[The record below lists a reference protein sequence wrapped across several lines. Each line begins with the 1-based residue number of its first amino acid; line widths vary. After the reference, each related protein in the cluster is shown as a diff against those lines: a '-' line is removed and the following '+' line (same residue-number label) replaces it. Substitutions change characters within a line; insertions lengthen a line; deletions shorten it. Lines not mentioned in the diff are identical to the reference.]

1 MKVMLWLGEHLNITY
16 ILGLIPI
23 FAAAIFATYLLITP
37 GITIV
42 TKDFVVVVAIVIYA
56 VSLVCYLMLG
66 SWLVERKGRSFAWV
80 MFTIIGCFFILLFLE
95 NKKGFF

>member
-1 MKVMLWLGEHLNITY
+1 MLWFSEHLNLTY
-16 ILGLIPI
+16 IMGLIPV

-42 TKDFVVVVAIVIYA
+42 TKDFHAIVAIVIYA
-56 VSLVCYLMLG
+56 ASLVCYLMLS

-80 MFTIIGCFFILLFLE
+80 MFTIIGCFFILLFLQ
-95 NKKGFF
+95 NRKSIL